1 MIVNETGIVKPG
13 AFPADTHCIIILR
26 VNYTE
31 SAKRRLT
38 DNTNRLLQSQ
48 MVHNLGKSCE
58 FTLPCN
64 HEVIAFS

>member
-1 MIVNETGIVKPG
+1 MAIVKTTEIVKPG
-13 AFPADTHCIIILR
+13 AFPADTHCIIMLL

-48 MVHNLGKSCE
+48 MVHNFGKSCE
-58 FTLPCN
+58 FTTDTHP
-64 HEVIAFS
+64 IAL